1 LERTAVP
8 GNAHEWARRRELRLA
23 AALQRAYADALL
35 AGDPR
40 AAEAVIRDAIDAGL
54 DEATIDDHVIGPS
67 LVIVGDLWAD
77 GELSVV
83 EEHLATSISR
93 RVITL
98 QREAFRVAR
107 QRSSERVLMA
117 AAQGEQHVIGL
128 EMAANLI
135 LRAGYDV
142 RLLGDDVPVAEL
154 PRALQ
159 RHRPAVVGL
168 STASVIT
175 TANAL
180 AAIDIVREVG
190 AGAGIVVGGRGADE
204 RWAHRGD
211 VAVCRHVSDA
221 VAHVDGLVK
230 RARHN

>member
-1 LERTAVP
+1 MVP
-8 GNAHEWARRRELRLA
+8 GDPHEWARRRALRLA
-23 AALQRAYADALL
+23 AALQQAYAEALL

-40 AAEAVIRDAIDAGL
+40 AAEAVIREAIDGGL
-54 DEATIDDHVIGPS
+54 DEAMIDDHVIGPS
-67 LVIVGDLWAD
+67 LVLVGDLWAD

-107 QRSSERVLMA
+107 QRSSLRVVLA
-117 AAQGEQHVIGL
+117 AVQGEQHVVGL

-135 LRAGYDV
+135 LHAGYDV
-142 RLLGDDVPVAEL
+142 RLLGADVPVAQL
-154 PRALQ
+154 PAAVQ
-159 RHRPAVVGL
+159 RHRPVVVGL
-168 STASVIT
+168 TTASAIT

-180 AAIDIVREVG
+180 AAIELLRETG
-190 AGAGIVVGGRGADE
+190 AGCGIVVGGRGADD
-204 RWAHRGD
+204 RWTHRGD
-211 VAVCRHVSDA
+211 LVVCQHVSDA
-221 VAHVDGLVK
+221 VAHVDALVQ